1 MNKCILIDE
10 LTLGF
15 EIIIYLWVEALYSAV
30 AWILKGL
37 SLVERVFEVTWCAST
52 TSRQLT
58 LFLVGLRGIC
68 TGSRHMEGTFV
79 PEGCALTASCTKKS
93 KYVTRRTKKDGKD
106 IRTRS
111 LMAPKISVGKK
122 IRRTARGRRYRRTP
136 MAWESPRA
144 MKGGEEFTI
153 RSPKARGNH
162 DELWKL

>member
-1 MNKCILIDE
+1 MGDKRNWSTWPVSGFWKKASWHMYLRWARNFSLFSSTYRCDLPWWCWDDANKCILIDE

-52 TSRQLT
+52 TSLQLT

-79 PEGCALTASCTKKS
+79 PEGCALTLRPPSEHLGLF
-93 KYVTRRTKKDGKD
+93 RREQK
-106 IRTRS
+106 
-111 LMAPKISVGKK
+111 LFP
-122 IRRTARGRRYRRTP
+122 
-136 MAWESPRA
+136 PR
-144 MKGGEEFTI
+144 KNPTGST
-153 RSPKARGNH
+153 
-162 DELWKL
+162 